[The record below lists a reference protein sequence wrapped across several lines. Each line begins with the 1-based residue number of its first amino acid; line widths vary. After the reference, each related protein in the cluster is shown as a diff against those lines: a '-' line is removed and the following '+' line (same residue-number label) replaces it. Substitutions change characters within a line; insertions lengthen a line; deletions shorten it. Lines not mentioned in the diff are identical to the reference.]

1 MRHLLPPFMRA
12 IHESSIVKKAD
23 NFASCQEN
31 RTSIIEKIIDLT
43 SSYFPSELIERIS
56 RFRLSA
62 SNDTLNLE
70 HQLLEEQMNTATVL
84 ELQHYALIDQTEKF
98 TQTYQNE
105 NSLLSDRM
113 RSQGESSFA
122 CWAYSSATMLR
133 TSCRIL
139 LKKCLEL
146 KIITASKE
154 KNLLKHLQTEKF
166 HIELRNLIM
175 YVLLPKKVHID
186 DSSQSAFLR
195 AAVSRVSI
203 FYCQKRL
210 PMI

>member
-1 MRHLLPPFMRA
+1 MRA

-23 NFASCQEN
+23 NLASCQEN
-31 RTSIIEKIIDLT
+31 RKIIIQKIIDLA
-43 SSYFPSELIERIS
+43 SSYCPPELIQRLDRI
-56 RFRLSA
+56 RFSA

-70 HQLLEEQMNTATVL
+70 QLNLEEKMITATVL

-98 TQTYQNE
+98 TETYQNE

-113 RSQGESSFA
+113 RTQGENSFA

-139 LKKCLEL
+139 LEKCLEL
-146 KIITASKE
+146 KIITASKKE
-154 KNLLKHLQTEKF
+154 TLLKHLLTEKF

-175 YVLLPKKVHID
+175 YVLLPKKIHID

-195 AAVSRVSI
+195 AAVSRVST
-203 FYCQKRL
+203 FYINLKHGL
-210 PMI
+210 LTL